1 MHDLACGLLIA
12 AVAAAV
18 AVVGCG
24 RRLRRAQMGTARRAG
39 ECRRA
44 LAAL

>member
-12 AVAAAV
+12 TVAAV